1 MPTANPTTHHNKSQA
16 EFANDIEHEKH
27 ELAHDE
33 IAQLPDGPTEV
44 AIAKPAPTKRL
55 SLFQTCRE
63 YKYATLLC
71 FCAAAGILSDGFQ
84 IQMSGSII
92 ALTGF
97 TRQFGTLQA
106 NGKCKLDPQHVSMWG
121 SLKNVTAMLGGSI
134 GSYPADKIGRRWMI
148 LLVQILMIGA
158 AILEQFATKWH
169 HWLGAR
175 LIDGL
180 GVGLA
185 QCCINVYVSEMAPT
199 AGRGAILSTVNL
211 GYAIGSFLSSVSL
224 NIVTKQPPEQ
234 WRHAVLSQ
242 FALSGFA
249 IICWAFLPESARWL
263 CAKGREEECKKVLKK
278 VYGHVPGFEVDEEY
292 LRLRLEIENEQV
304 SAHIKRGG
312 TYFDIV
318 RGTNLRRF
326 IISILPWHWQSA
338 IGGPIIGTYSS
349 YFYQMAGLSNPFLG
363 TVINNSV
370 SIASL
375 VGVLPLI
382 EKAGRRRLLM
392 AAGPICICCLLIM
405 GGVLQKQT
413 SATGP
418 VLIAMA
424 CIWQVGNCIGP
435 GALGYVY
442 AAETSTI
449 RLRAKNTGVV
459 VFMCQGLA
467 AVYVYIAPILLNS
480 DAFGLGKTV
489 FFWAGMAT
497 LVYLAILY
505 MVPETK
511 GRSYAELDELFERR
525 IPAWKFASTETEED
539 IQRKEIAAQGTA

>member
-1 MPTANPTTHHNKSQA
+1 MPTSNPITKHNNSEA
-16 EFANDIEHEKH
+16 ELVDDMEHEKH
-27 ELAHDE
+27 DLTHDE
-33 IAQLPDGPTEV
+33 IAQFPDNPAEV
-44 AIAKPAPTKRL
+44 ANARPAPTKRL

-71 FCAAAGILSDGFQ
+71 FCAAGGILSDGFR

-92 ALTGF
+92 ALTACVFVGLLKERHGDAGRLYRLISR
-97 TRQFGTLQA
+97 RQDRPSMD
-106 NGKCKLDPQHVSMWG
+106 DP
-121 SLKNVTAMLGGSI
+121 
-134 GSYPADKIGRRWMI
+134 RRSD
-148 LLVQILMIGA
+148 LMIGA

-175 LIDGL
+175 LIDGV

-199 AGRGAILSTVNL
+199 AGRGAIISTVNL
-211 GYAIGSFLSSVSL
+211 GYAIGSFLSSLSL
-224 NIVTKQPPEQ
+224 NIVTKQAPEH
-234 WRHAVLSQ
+234 WRNAVLSQ

-278 VYGHVPGFEVDEEY
+278 VYGHVPGFDVDDEY

-312 TYFDIV
+312 SYFDLI

-338 IGGPIIGTYSS
+338 IGTPIIGTYSS
-349 YFYQMAGLSNPFLG
+349 YFYQMAGLTNPFLG

-370 SIASL
+370 AIASL
-375 VGVLPLI
+375 ITVLPLI

-392 AAGPICICCLLIM
+392 AAGPICVTCLLIM
-405 GGVLQKQT
+405 GGVLQKQS

-424 CIWQVGNCIGP
+424 CIWQVGYSIGP

-467 AVYVYIAPILLNS
+467 AVYVYIASILLMPMPLVS
-480 DAFGLGKTV
+480 VRLAV
-489 FFWAGMAT
+489 FCWAGMAA
-497 LVYLAILY
+497 LVYLVILY

-511 GRSYAELDELFERR
+511 GRSYAELDELFERK
-525 IPAWKFASTETEED
+525 IPAWKFASTETEEG
-539 IQRKEIAAQGTA
+539 IQRKEIASQGTA